1 MPIKW
6 LLLHG
11 PNKQD
16 EWPIFWHH
24 RVRWCHPLFL
34 CRGGI
39 FNFSLPQK
47 KLFYRKKK
55 FFHCTWEK
63 EKILRKNGKVK
74 NFTQTPLTF
83 LLKIFFFSSN
93 NNTTTLS
100 KQHNVIPFLSCKKSI
115 TTHTPSSPHHFLFF
129 SLYLFYCFCSCVL
142 FLGV

>member
-1 MPIKW
+1 MMSSTFSMQ
-6 LLLHG
+6 G
-11 PNKQD
+11 RNFQ
-16 EWPIFWHH
+16 F
-24 RVRWCHPLFL
+24 FL
-34 CRGGI
+34 ATEEI
-39 FNFSLPQK
+39 VLQ
-47 KLFYRKKK
+47 KKK

-142 FLGV
+142 FLGFRGHFFCA